1 MIGVLTEAMGP
12 MASLIVHEQ
21 ITAMGES
28 FTAFPQRR
36 VAELIEAATREVLSD
51 SAKANCK
58 RAMLEGIRDI
68 PNGNDPS

>member
-1 MIGVLTEAMGP
+1 MISALTEAMGP

-21 ITAMGES
+21 IAAMGES

-36 VAELIEAATREVLSD
+36 VVELIEAATREILSD

-58 RAMLEGIRDI
+58 RAMLEGIRGI
-68 PNGNDPS
+68 ANGNDPS